1 MVKRLY
7 GMVDSWADVPWLVR
21 AFALLLIVCG
31 PLQLAWTLWD
41 QWQLLTVRLNKIR
54 TDCSFSD
61 DRWIEPLIPPPGEA
75 LPRVELGGAR
85 AQWVT
90 ARGESTILVRIN
102 LPDDLPA
109 GVWVLRTVG
118 VYSCRDG
125 LYPSDPLEVR
135 FTLPPA

>member
-1 MVKRLY
+1 MV
-7 GMVDSWADVPWLVR
+7 WAKAQPEWAGSGRADLV
-21 AFALLLIVCG
+21 L
-31 PLQLAWTLWD
+31 
-41 QWQLLTVRLNKIR
+41 LLTVRLNKIR